1 MEQYTVHPPQVS
13 TPPPFYLL
21 QGSSWE
27 LFFLINEWTI
37 VSPFKDWKKSRSP
50 LDAFRPTF
58 AYAA

>member
-27 LFFLINEWTI
+27 LFFPINEWTI

-50 LDAFRPTF
+50 LNAFRPTF